1 MKLRPVSKII
11 LAVLYVL
18 ISFIILFPLLW
29 MVATSLKAETEVFTS
44 PPRFFGESLM
54 FSNYVDAFKKMNFF
68 LGMRN
73 SLIITGGTMIG
84 SILTSI
90 FVAYGFARFKFPMKS
105 TLFTILISMMALPF
119 AALMV
124 PQYLMFNNLKWIN
137 TFYPLIVPTL
147 FGAPYY
153 IFMARQYILS
163 IPTALDEAARIDGCN
178 YLSVLWRII
187 FPVCMPIV
195 ITIGLFQ
202 FRTAWNDF
210 LGPNI
215 YMARPVSLSS
225 DHRIGQFFRGDEESL
240 MGVKNGRGYDGGCSS
255 DHRLSILSKAV
266 YRRHHTGRN
275 QGITGRR
282 EQYALFA
289 GH

>member
-215 YMARPVSLSS
+215 YMRDQYHYPLTIVLANFSAAMKKASWALKMAAATMVAVPPIIVFLFFQK
-225 DHRIGQFFRGDEESL
+225 QFIE
-240 MGVKNGRGYDGGCSS
+240 
-255 DHRLSILSKAV
+255 
-266 YRRHHTGRN
+266 
-275 QGITGRR
+275 GITQG
-282 EQYALFA
+282 AIK
-289 GH
+289 G

>member
-1 MKLRPVSKII
+1 MKLKTASKII
-11 LAVLYVL
+11 LVILYTL
-18 ISFIILFPLLW
+18 CSFIILFPLLW
-29 MVATSLKAETEVFTS
+29 MVATSLKAETEVFTL
-44 PPRFFGESLM
+44 PPSFFGEKLM
-54 FSNYVDAFKKMNFF
+54 FSNYADAFEKMNFF
-68 LGMRN
+68 LGLRN

-84 SILTSI
+84 SVLTSI
-90 FVAYGFARFKFPMKS
+90 LVAYGFARFEFPMKR

-124 PQYLMFNNLKWIN
+124 PQYLMFNEFKWIN
-137 TFYPLIVPTL
+137 TFLPLIIPSL

-178 YLSVLWRII
+178 YFGVLWRII
-187 FPVCMPIV
+187 FPICLPIA

-215 YMARPVSLSS
+215 YMRDQYHYPLTIVLANFSAAMKKSS
-225 DHRIGQFFRGDEESL
+225 WALKMAGATMVAIPPIIIFLFFQKQF
-240 MGVKNGRGYDGGCSS
+240 
-255 DHRLSILSKAV
+255 IA
-266 YRRHHTGRN
+266 
-275 QGITGRR
+275 GITQG
-282 EQYALFA
+282 AVK
-289 GH
+289 G